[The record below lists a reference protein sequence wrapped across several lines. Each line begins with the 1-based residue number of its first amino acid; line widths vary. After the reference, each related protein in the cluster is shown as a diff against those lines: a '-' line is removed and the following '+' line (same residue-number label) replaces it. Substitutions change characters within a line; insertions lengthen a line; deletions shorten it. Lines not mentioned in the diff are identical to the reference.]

1 MIKLSLA
8 KLAHRTVEHSTVLDG
23 KRYAFEVLFE
33 IKYTAKLASITGSN
47 SPLDSCFYC
56 RHALLPPEERCV
68 TTKIGFTELFKS
80 VIFCRFCRGY
90 KNDKRYT

>member
-8 KLAHRTVEHSTVLDG
+8 KLAHRTVEHSTILDG

-68 TTKIGFTELFKS
+68 TTKIRLHR
-80 VIFCRFCRGY
+80 VIQ
-90 KNDKRYT
+90 KRNIL

>member
-33 IKYTAKLASITGSN
+33 IKYTAILASITGSN
-47 SPLDSCFYC
+47 SLLDSCFYC
-56 RHALLPPEERCV
+56 RHALLPPGGALCDD
-68 TTKIGFTELFKS
+68 
-80 VIFCRFCRGY
+80 
-90 KNDKRYT
+90 KNPASRSYSNA